1 MKARTVNSYPATLT
15 RLRAQCD
22 ECATGTG
29 RPEHVGQLSWHQWG
43 HRLDGAPTEPR
54 CTCGTEL
61 RNGTRFW
68 HCGGCH
74 ETFAGEKPFMRHRR
88 GPGDTRECAALRD
101 GGPSRYWS
109 DAQGV
114 WHHGLRRD
122 VRRASGTC
130 GDSLHAI
137 AA

>member
-1 MKARTVNSYPATLT
+1 MSAYNYRETLAL
-15 RLRAQCD
+15 LRAQCD

-43 HRLDGAPTEPR
+43 HRLDGAPDTTHPQ
-54 CTCGTEL
+54 CACGVEL
-61 RNGTRFW
+61 RTGAQFW

-74 ETFAGEKPFMRHRR
+74 ETFAGEKPFTRHRR
-88 GPGDTRECAALRD
+88 GLGHERECADLRD
-101 GGPSRYWS
+101 GGPSQHWS

-114 WHHGLRRD
+114 WHHGPRRD
-122 VRRASGTC
+122 VRGPSDTSGATV
-130 GDSLHAI
+130 LPV